1 MKREYREKLRQSGV
15 AIVYL
20 FGSRATGLKT
30 RLSDVDIGVVL
41 KILPNGRDNRS
52 LYNDLYD
59 VFSELYPVRRIDI
72 VFLQAA
78 AISLQYSAI
87 KDGKVLFEEDPT
99 FTADYEWWVLNE
111 YLDFQ
116 PVLEFFDRVSD

>member
-1 MKREYREKLRQSGV
+1 MKRDYREKLKRSGV

-30 RLSDVDIGVVL
+30 RMSDVDIGVVL
-41 KILPNGRDNRS
+41 KNLPLGRDNRS

-87 KDGKVLFEEDPT
+87 KDGKILIEEDPT
-99 FTADYEWWVLNE
+99 FTADYEYKVLNE
-111 YLDFQ
+111 YRDFK
-116 PVLEFFDRVSD
+116 PVLESFDRVS